1 VPGFDDEDTR
11 TISLYPNA
19 RPDPDVVPFRRRGDD
34 EPRPAPPPLPW
45 ISIEDWD
52 QIPVPEQDW
61 IVRNRFPRRQ
71 CALFSGEGAAGKST
85 LQLQLCAAHSL
96 ARDWLGSMPEPGP
109 SFFIDAEDDAN
120 VMHRRLAA
128 VIKHYGVKF
137 KDLIAGGF
145 RLMSLAGQDAVLA
158 TASRGGKIVTTPLY
172 DQLYQ
177 AAGDLKPVMI
187 GMASSANFFAGN
199 ELDRA
204 QVQQFIGLLT
214 RLAIVANGSCV
225 LISHPSLTGIS
236 SDSGISGNTQWH
248 NAVRAR
254 CYIRGVKQEQEA
266 GTDTDSDL
274 REIFWKKNQYGPT
287 SDSIVLRWQNGLFLP
302 IAGISSLDQAAQD
315 SRAEDVFLILLR
327 RFTTENRFVGNKPGP
342 SYAPAAFANEDEA
355 KKAGIQR
362 NAFAAAM
369 LRLFQAGTI
378 WNEPYGRPARPNYRI
393 ALKTG

>member
-1 VPGFDDEDTR
+1 
-11 TISLYPNA
+11 
-19 RPDPDVVPFRRRGDD
+19 
-34 EPRPAPPPLPW
+34 
-45 ISIEDWD
+45 
-52 QIPVPEQDW
+52 
-61 IVRNRFPRRQ
+61 
-71 CALFSGEGAAGKST
+71 
-85 LQLQLCAAHSL
+85 
-96 ARDWLGSMPEPGP
+96 MPEPGP

-158 TASRGGKIVTTPLY
+158 IASRGGKIVTTPLY

-236 SDSGISGNTQWH
+236 SDSGISGDTQWH

-254 CYIRGVKQEQEA
+254 CYIRGVKQEHEA
-266 GTDTDSDL
+266 GTDTDADL

-287 SDSIVLRWQNGLFLP
+287 SDSIVLRWQDGLFLP

-315 SRAEDVFLILLR
+315 SRAEDVFLTLLR
-327 RFTTENRFVGNKPGP
+327 RFTAENRFVGNKPGP
-342 SYAPAAFANEDEA
+342 SYAPAAFAKEDEA

-362 NAFAAAM
+362 DAFAAAM

-378 WNEPYGRPARPNYRI
+378 WNEHGRLARPNYRI
-393 ALKTG
+393 ALKIG